1 MDFNDNK
8 PIYLQMAEGIM
19 DRVLRGELPPGTRLP
34 SVRDY
39 AINAGVNPNTV
50 QRTFTW
56 LQQQDLIFMKRGIGY
71 FVSDG
76 APTQIMEMR
85 RRNFFEHEAGYFF
98 DRLASFG
105 ITPEQLSR
113 DYAEF
118 LKKSDKERPE

>member
-8 PIYLQMAEGIM
+8 PIYLQIAEGIM
-19 DRVLRGELPPGTRLP
+19 DAVLRGELPPESRLP

-56 LQQQDLIFMKRGIGY
+56 LQQQDLIYMKRGIGY
-71 FVSDG
+71 FVCEG
-76 APTQIMEMR
+76 AAERILEMR
-85 RRNFFEHEAGYFF
+85 RRSFFEHEAGYFMS
-98 DRLASFG
+98 RLASFG
-105 ITPEQLSR
+105 ITPEQLSK

-118 LKKSDKERPE
+118 LQNRDKESLK